1 MQFSKSHHTETLT
14 FLDSPSWRLGE
25 VLEEVEKWAT
35 KILRGDE
42 GEDEEE
48 EEKRERRDFGEKGFI
63 VNQVFRGLRGNA
75 RTVWLHFMVGV
86 RKFPRIRREKGLGTV
101 KEMEGKNPKP

>member
-1 MQFSKSHHTETLT
+1 MAAVIVWATLKAFTPAGKLQFSKSHHTETLT
-14 FLDSPSWRLGE
+14 FLDSSSWRLGE

-48 EEKRERRDFGEKGFI
+48 EEKRERKDFGEKGFI
-63 VNQVFRGLRGNA
+63 VN
-75 RTVWLHFMVGV
+75 
-86 RKFPRIRREKGLGTV
+86 
-101 KEMEGKNPKP
+101 